1 MRQQKILVL
10 ILLFIGFYLPCK
22 AVKTILCGHF
32 SSPHKELVSVQY
44 YANPVDDIE
53 QTHTQVESVV
63 DSGNNFKVVLDIDA
77 PVSINVRNVDS
88 WVFINKFINPGD
100 SLWLG
105 IGSDQMDI
113 EGIGDKG
120 LSGMFEYDAAF
131 STADKVQERQN
142 SFKTKTDTA
151 FAKYW
156 SDWVDSGIAFYE
168 KFYQANPAPRQYIDA
183 VENSLRY
190 DAAVNIV
197 QFGWR
202 GNSADENLFRKQDY
216 KKYLDKLQP
225 NNESGFTCEHYT
237 FLLKELPKNF
247 IDPLFYRSHNKDKP
261 YDYYDR
267 CRQRDSVARIYFTG
281 KSYDI
286 ALYSI
291 LYDEIISLKHAKGT
305 DHFDSA
311 FLKTEHSIAMLD
323 NGFND
328 KTYIGRIQQKL
339 RETKE
344 ANMPAY
350 DFSASTLE
358 GKEVKLSDFKGKV
371 VYVDFW
377 ATNCAPCVSE
387 LPYIKKLQEKYKD
400 KDIVFL
406 YVSFDNNKETLKR
419 FIKEKDFTGLHL
431 IDTKGFSSDAAMHY
445 HISGIPRYILVDR
458 KGNLVSSDA
467 HRPSTHPEEMIDN
480 ALK

>member
-1 MRQQKILVL
+1 MRHQKTVVL
-10 ILLFIGFYLPCK
+10 ILLFIGFCLPCK

-32 SSPHKELVSVQY
+32 SSPHQELVSVQY
-44 YANPVDDIE
+44 YANPVDYIE

-63 DSGNNFKVVLDIDA
+63 DSGNNFKVVLGIDA

-142 SFKTKTDTA
+142 SFKTKTDTV

-202 GNSADENLFRKQDY
+202 GNSADEKLFTKQGY
-216 KKYLDKLQP
+216 IKYLDRLNL
-225 NNESGFTCEHYT
+225 NNENGFVSCYYT
-237 FLLKELPKNF
+237 FLLKELPKN
-247 IDPLFYRSHNKDKP
+247 IMEPLFLKSCKKDSPHDYLPTTKP
-261 YDYYDR
+261 FAD
-267 CRQRDSVARIYFTG
+267 
-281 KSYDI
+281 
-286 ALYSI
+286 
-291 LYDEIISLKHAKGT
+291 
-305 DHFDSA
+305 
-311 FLKTEHSIAMLD
+311 
-323 NGFND
+323 
-328 KTYIGRIQQKL
+328 
-339 RETKE
+339 
-344 ANMPAY
+344 
-350 DFSASTLE
+350 
-358 GKEVKLSDFKGKV
+358 
-371 VYVDFW
+371 
-377 ATNCAPCVSE
+377 
-387 LPYIKKLQEKYKD
+387 
-400 KDIVFL
+400 
-406 YVSFDNNKETLKR
+406 
-419 FIKEKDFTGLHL
+419 
-431 IDTKGFSSDAAMHY
+431 
-445 HISGIPRYILVDR
+445 
-458 KGNLVSSDA
+458 
-467 HRPSTHPEEMIDN
+467 
-480 ALK
+480 